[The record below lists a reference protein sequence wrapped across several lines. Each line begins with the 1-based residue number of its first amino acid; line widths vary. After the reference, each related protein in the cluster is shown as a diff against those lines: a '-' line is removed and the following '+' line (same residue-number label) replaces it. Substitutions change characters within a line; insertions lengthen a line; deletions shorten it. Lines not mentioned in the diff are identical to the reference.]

1 MNAVDYKEM
10 AEVCRTLAD
19 YGFEFARNNVAHVL
33 AMRTSAADSELWC
46 ALAVCLDAAARGEAV
61 A

>member
-1 MNAVDYKEM
+1 MNPCDYKEM

-19 YGFEFARNNVAHVL
+19 YGFELTRENVAHVL
-33 AMRTSAADSELWC
+33 AVNVKAPDAELWR
-46 ALAVCLDAAARGEAV
+46 ALAGCLDAAARGVV